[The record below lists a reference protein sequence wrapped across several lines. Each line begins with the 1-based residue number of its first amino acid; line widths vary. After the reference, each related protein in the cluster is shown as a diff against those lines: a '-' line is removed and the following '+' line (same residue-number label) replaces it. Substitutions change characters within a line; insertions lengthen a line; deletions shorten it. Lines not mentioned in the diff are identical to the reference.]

1 MGLLIWVFYKGI
13 WSLAHVLN
21 FVEARGIDDPGFVM
35 QSVVFDAIG
44 NAVEFAVWFGVAA
57 LLWILPYRTGH
68 RGALLA
74 GVLGAVS
81 LCLVSATTVFLLS
94 RQETGE
100 IDWTAFKPGVISAV
114 HFAAAGAVAAV
125 TSQMAQVRDDADA
138 LVEDFN

>member
-1 MGLLIWVFYKGI
+1 MASQLALPRALRAVAMGLLIWVFYKGI

-68 RGALLA
+68 RGALLGLA
-74 GVLGAVS
+74 SVDHGLLRPARLVAPPDDGAPRS
-81 LCLVSATTVFLLS
+81 S
-94 RQETGE
+94 
-100 IDWTAFKPGVISAV
+100 
-114 HFAAAGAVAAV
+114 
-125 TSQMAQVRDDADA
+125 
-138 LVEDFN
+138 